1 MHVSLNRCV
10 CLRSEL
16 MCPEI
21 VQSSHT
27 PFILAPFLV
36 SINQSINQSINLK
49 LPINQSETPY
59 LACAALWPYL
69 TSPNRRIAQ
78 QIITCRSNKSSPE
91 PQTKESNHHLKQII
105 TCRSWER
112 PIPSLIF
119 FIVVVH
125 TILNLQFW
133 QIPLLIAGL
142 SVLGGLYEAH
152 EGRRRQTVKVWH
164 QEVKRSEDEPHTV
177 VGKAL
182 LGKAIMLRVQ
192 KETLFAA
199 SALEQVKTVDRH
211 APLSLFSALCGRP
224 LNQSIHCHWLAT
236 RCPIIN
242 TPHHTTSLLRILPYK
257 SLAHQILTISCRR
270 AVPR

>member
-1 MHVSLNRCV
+1 
-10 CLRSEL
+10 
-16 MCPEI
+16 
-21 VQSSHT
+21 
-27 PFILAPFLV
+27 
-36 SINQSINQSINLK
+36 
-49 LPINQSETPY
+49 
-59 LACAALWPYL
+59 
-69 TSPNRRIAQ
+69 
-78 QIITCRSNKSSPE
+78 
-91 PQTKESNHHLKQII
+91 
-105 TCRSWER
+105 
-112 PIPSLIF
+112 
-119 FIVVVH
+119 VH

-211 APLSLFSALCGRP
+211 AT
-224 LNQSIHCHWLAT
+224 LN
-236 RCPIIN
+236 PK
-242 TPHHTTSLLRILPYK
+242 P
-257 SLAHQILTISCRR
+257 
-270 AVPR
+270 